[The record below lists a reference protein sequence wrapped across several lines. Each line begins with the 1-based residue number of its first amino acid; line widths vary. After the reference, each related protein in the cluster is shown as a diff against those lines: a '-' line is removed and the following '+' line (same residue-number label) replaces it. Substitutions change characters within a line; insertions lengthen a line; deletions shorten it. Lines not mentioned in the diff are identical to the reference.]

1 MCRSLPVLFNVY
13 IYIYGNMKWNIYI
26 WAAKSGTL
34 VFTQQIAG
42 IWLGCFSTIL
52 WYLVTEHNH

>member
-1 MCRSLPVLFNVY
+1 ME
-13 IYIYGNMKWNIYI
+13 YI

-52 WYLVTEHNH
+52 WYLVNVYITIEHGPVEILDLPIQNGDFQ